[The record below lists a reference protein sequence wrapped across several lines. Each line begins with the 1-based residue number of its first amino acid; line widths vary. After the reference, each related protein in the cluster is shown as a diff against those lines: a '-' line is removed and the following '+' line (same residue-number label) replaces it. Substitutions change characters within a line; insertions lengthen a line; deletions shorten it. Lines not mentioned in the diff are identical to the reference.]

1 MLRKGAII
9 SALLS
14 ALRSAPAERPA
25 LDDGAR
31 RLTYGNALAAV
42 TAERGWLANSG
53 SERFAALAD
62 NGVPWAVTDL
72 ALHLLGK
79 VSVPLPGYFTQA
91 QIRHA
96 LDDAGVDG
104 LVTDCPERLLA
115 SLSGWRMAETSPG
128 TGLTLLRR
136 ELGADAYPDVPQG
149 TVKITYTSG
158 STAAPK
164 GVCLS
169 AEQLETV
176 ATSLAH
182 ATSALQI
189 QRHLCLLPLAT
200 LLENV
205 AGLYAPLLAGATCL
219 LPSTAST
226 GLSYAGTDAPKLLA
240 TVSAAQ
246 PESLILVPELLQLF
260 VIAAERGWKV
270 PDTLKFIAVG
280 GASVSPSLLERASN
294 VGLPVY
300 EGYGL
305 SECASVVCLNTPQ
318 ARRPG
323 SVGKPLPHARLRFT
337 EAGEIVVSGPKMLG
351 YLGGESRMAADEW
364 ATGDLGEV
372 DADGYVYVRGRARNV
387 FITSYGRNV
396 APEWVE
402 REITQRLPQR
412 PVLVHGEAQPFA
424 IALVSGVQGEAEKA
438 VVARVI
444 AEANAALP
452 DYARLR
458 RWACVP
464 EPFSFANGLLTS
476 NGRLRRAA
484 IVERHRPLID
494 SLYRESLSA

>member
-1 MLRKGAII
+1 ML
-9 SALLS
+9 
-14 ALRSAPAERPA
+14 
-25 LDDGAR
+25 
-31 RLTYGNALAAV
+31 
-42 TAERGWLANSG
+42 
-53 SERFAALAD
+53 
-62 NGVPWAVTDL
+62 
-72 ALHLLGK
+72 K
-79 VSVPLPGYFTQA
+79 VKVVLPV
-91 QIRHA
+91 R
-96 LDDAGVDG
+96 
-104 LVTDCPERLLA
+104 
-115 SLSGWRMAETSPG
+115 
-128 TGLTLLRR
+128 
-136 ELGADAYPDVPQG
+136 
-149 TVKITYTSG
+149 G

-176 ATSLAH
+176 ATSLSH
-182 ATSALQI
+182 ATSALQVR
-189 QRHLCLLPLAT
+189 RHLCLLPLAT

-205 AGLYAPLLAGATCL
+205 AGVYAPLLSGATCL
-219 LPSTAST
+219 LPPTAST

-323 SVGKPLPHARLRFT
+323 SVGKPLPHARLHFT
-337 EAGEIVVSGPKMLG
+337 DAGEIVVSGPRMLG
-351 YLGGESRMAADEW
+351 YLGGESRTIAEEW
-364 ATGDLGEV
+364 ATGDLGEM
-372 DADGYVYVRGRARNV
+372 DAEGYVYVRGRVRNV

-424 IALVSGVQGEAEKA
+424 IALISGVPGEAEKA
-438 VVARVI
+438 LVARVI

-452 DYARLR
+452 DYARIR

-464 EPFSFANGLLTS
+464 EPFSFADGLLTS